1 MLTDYIDDP
10 PQYKKYTDVA
20 TKVLEPAIINSDNV
34 KQSYNTAVQIGNK
47 VAEV

>member
-20 TKVLEPAIINSDNV
+20 TKVLEVS
-34 KQSYNTAVQIGNK
+34 T
-47 VAEV
+47 